1 MKRTLPLFVVSFFL
15 FSTAISTVS
24 FGQIPGMPR
33 VRPTPNN
40 SPGRSLDGGERPQAT
55 DVPVLLRSTLDIRT
69 DLSNKYWKLPNES
82 NYTSWIP
89 EVRFKVFYKGAT
101 RLRYKA
107 EYFLPDGKPWFDE
120 MLEQGMIDNGKQ
132 TVEINPSRAA
142 DKFTNRSTDAVGT
155 FGVRIT
161 DTRDDSVIFQGKF
174 KVSKFKYGPA
184 IPMFKNQ
191 YCFYVENDW
200 MIPVGYVW
208 LDWDTAAAYPTV
220 SVWIKGDNRPG
231 DIEGRLFYKGEQIAT
246 TDNRGRVRN
255 DESRRPN
262 VPENK
267 ELTHFQRWDLSWYE
281 IVYGTT
287 QEARNRHRNAR
298 FINDMDGDYT
308 VKIFLKGQQ
317 IREVNFSVA
326 GGKLADNA
334 IAKNNKLGDHKIIVP
349 VKVLSTAEKWNA
361 AAWKTDAFYGNPL
374 AGFAP

>member
-1 MKRTLPLFVVSFFL
+1 MKRTLPLLVVSFFL
-15 FSTAISTVS
+15 FSTVFAAAS
-24 FGQIPGMPR
+24 FGQMPGMPR
-33 VRPTPNN
+33 PRPTPRQ
-40 SPGRSLDGGERPQAT
+40 SGGAMADPERPQAT
-55 DVPVLLRSTLDIRT
+55 DVPVLLRSTLEIRA

-132 TVEINPSRAA
+132 TVELNPSRAA
-142 DKFTNRSTDAVGT
+142 DKFTNRATDAVGT
-155 FGVRIT
+155 YGIKIS
-161 DTRDDSVIFQGKF
+161 DTRDDSVLFQGKF
-174 KVSKFKYGPA
+174 KVNKFKYGPA

-191 YCFYVENDW
+191 YCFYVEQDW
-200 MIPVGYVW
+200 NIPIGYVW

-246 TDNRGRVRN
+246 TDNRGRVLN
-255 DESRRPN
+255 NESRRPN

-267 ELTHFQRWDLSWYE
+267 DLTHFQRWDLSWYG
-281 IVYGTT
+281 IVYGPS
-287 QEARNRHRNAR
+287 QEARNRHREAK

-326 GGKLADNA
+326 GGKLADNG
-334 IAKNNKLGDHKIIVP
+334 IAKNNKLGDHMIIVP

-361 AAWKTDAFYGNPL
+361 NSWKTDAFYGNPL
-374 AGFAP
+374 TGFSL